1 MAWVAVVYLGGVALR
16 RPETRINE
24 IQPSRFFLLLTAE
37 RRRGSKAKSLTQRTD
52 LTQCRCMKNMKRMSV
67 PLLTA
72 SLLLYASC
80 SNETDL
86 AAPSGGSRQLT
97 VIATQGLN
105 ARTAYDTGDA
115 SALIVTWADQDA
127 FSVFTA
133 SSGSGNPADFT
144 LTSGGGTKT
153 GIFTGTVSVAEGT
166 TLYAVYPKQT
176 GTLDPTAISFDF
188 TGQTQAKNNDA
199 SHLAAYDVMAAKA
212 VVPHAGLADG
222 KALSL
227 NFTHLATALKVTVK
241 LPANAGNATK
251 LTVYSQDNCFYTAGT
266 ANIAANIPV
275 LTGCKEK
282 MGRSFSIQLG
292 KEGTGIA
299 PDADGTVTA
308 YLMMPATSLSRI
320 LWTDLKATKYSS
332 SGTGIFEIE
341 ETTTPRYL
349 NVAVNT
355 TANGSAGY
363 YIGTMSLAATGA
375 DSSAKE
381 YTAGNCF
388 KVAYTADLQEPKYGD
403 CSPVTITISNKKY
416 LVVQTTAEDKTCTW
430 NEAWDMQKDGWV
442 MPRTWVYDYTEVPN
456 GNKGGY
462 TQEWHYSD
470 NRTQGYN
477 KVEITYEELLDIK
490 GSTDWGKEMWKG
502 EIEFNVGDPDYTNY
516 QSFITAFASEEDFVP
531 GAYWSAS
538 TCPHTKSTNY
548 LVNANYLQ
556 VGGYFGNA
564 AHWNFMGEK
573 IKDEASTVWYPYK
586 VRLVM
591 DKF

>member
-1 MAWVAVVYLGGVALR
+1 
-16 RPETRINE
+16 
-24 IQPSRFFLLLTAE
+24 
-37 RRRGSKAKSLTQRTD
+37 
-52 LTQCRCMKNMKRMSV
+52 MKNMKRMSV

-153 GIFTGTVSVAEGT
+153 GIFTGTVSATEGE

-176 GTLDPTAISFDF
+176 GTLDPAAIPFDF
-188 TGQTQAKNNDA
+188 TGQKQANNNDA

-212 VVPHAGLADG
+212 VVPHTGLVDG
-222 KALSL
+222 TALSL

-241 LPANAGNATK
+241 LPTNAGNATK
-251 LTVYSQDNCFYTAGT
+251 LTVYSQDNCFYATGT
-266 ANIAANIPV
+266 ANITADIPV
-275 LTGCKEK
+275 LTGCEEK
-282 MGRSFSIQLG
+282 IGRSLSIQLG
-292 KEGTGIA
+292 ETGTGIV
-299 PDADGTVTA
+299 PDADGTVTV
-308 YLMMPATSLSRI
+308 YLMMPATALSRV
-320 LWTDLKATKYSS
+320 LWTDLKATQINSL
-332 SGTGIFEIE
+332 SGTEIFKTE

-363 YIGTMSLAATGA
+363 YIGTMSLAATEEG
-375 DSSAKE
+375 SSAKE

-416 LVVQTTAEDKTCTW
+416 LVVQTTVEDKACTW

-442 MPRTWVYDYTEVPN
+442 MPRTWVYDYTKVPKE
-456 GNKGGY
+456 NKGGY

-477 KVEITYEELLDIK
+477 KGEITYEELLDIK

-502 EIEFNVGDPDYTNY
+502 EIEFNVGDSDYANY
-516 QSFITAFASEEDFVP
+516 QSFITAFASGEDFAP
-531 GAYWSAS
+531 EAYWNAS
-538 TCPHTKSTNY
+538 TCPHTESTNY
-548 LVNANYLQ
+548 LVNANNLQ
-556 VGGYFGNA
+556 MGGYLGNVA
-564 AHWNFMGEK
+564 LWDFMATK
-573 IKDEASTVWYPYK
+573 IEDEAGTDWYPYK